1 MNISS
6 LQYYQRFGVNPS
18 YAEFNTEVFGAAVN
32 QNDDQLKDEEEFVED
47 SVAPSTFH
55 KRPSLG
61 KKQKFVQTCPDLSG
75 LVQTCPDL
83 SKLVQICLKLNI
95 TCLNLSRFV
104 QICSDL
110 SSLEQTCSDLSDMSS
125 RDQTCP
131 DLSKHVHICSNLSRF
146 CFV

>member
-1 MNISS
+1 MNIFS
-6 LQYYQRFGVNPS
+6 LQYFQRFGVNPS

-75 LVQTCPDL
+75 LVQTCPNL
-83 SKLVQICLKLNI
+83 SKTKHNLPKLVQICLDLFR
-95 TCLNLSRFV
+95 LV
-104 QICSDL
+104 QS
-110 SSLEQTCSDLSDMSS
+110 
-125 RDQTCP
+125 
-131 DLSKHVHICSNLSRF
+131 
-146 CFV
+146 